1 MGNFDINAI
10 WKTFYE
16 NDVRYLTIGGF
27 AVIYYGHNR
36 TTGDIDILIEDTI
49 DNRKKLRKALKDIGI
64 GDFEQIESTE
74 FIPGW
79 TDFTLGPGLRL
90 DIMTSV
96 KGLDKKTFDEMYQV
110 SEISTIHDIPIR
122 FIDYKNLI
130 LTKKATNRTKDQ
142 LDIEE
147 LEKIKKWNEG

>member
-79 TDFTLGPGLRL
+79 TISVRKINQNTLR
-90 DIMTSV
+90 S
-96 KGLDKKTFDEMYQV
+96 
-110 SEISTIHDIPIR
+110 
-122 FIDYKNLI
+122 
-130 LTKKATNRTKDQ
+130 
-142 LDIEE
+142 
-147 LEKIKKWNEG
+147 